1 MFLGG
6 LFMFGQTKRT
16 GEANMYPKPVQDLA
30 GWDIKHIATGF
41 TSVVVA
47 ADESVIAWGASPTYG
62 ELVSMFILF
71 LFYLTIISK
80 QGCHKLLENSNIS
93 IIRHYGGT
101 ANKPK

>member
-62 ELVSMFILF
+62 ELVSIFYIVLIRDESNILF
-71 LFYLTIISK
+71 FLLCIMKYRRKTCLFK
-80 QGCHKLLENSNIS
+80 
-93 IIRHYGGT
+93 
-101 ANKPK
+101 